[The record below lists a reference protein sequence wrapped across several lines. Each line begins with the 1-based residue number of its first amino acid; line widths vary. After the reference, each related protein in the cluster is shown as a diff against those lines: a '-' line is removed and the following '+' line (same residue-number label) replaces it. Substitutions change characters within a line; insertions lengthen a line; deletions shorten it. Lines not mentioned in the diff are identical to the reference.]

1 MRERAPPRNE
11 RAGEFGQ
18 KEAETRRIRL
28 SRETGR
34 KERGQPFIAGRLF
47 SARSILGAP
56 PRANSCVSISLGC
69 TRKQYTECL
78 VQNSGFKPEGFV
90 LLKVRG
96 EADKTPGDGPSSMRN
111 IVLASGCIRRGPI
124 LRAGPVIECRIS
136 IEMPSIVQLRLA
148 RMQSAGVLVPIA
160 YFLVGAALYGST
172 LNIFFMSDDFEFLKI
187 VASAQSVFV
196 VFEPLVGRFV
206 RPLVVLM
213 YYVNYHSFGLS
224 PWTYHLSTLLP
235 HLLSAWLV
243 YLVARRLDDS
253 GDDLWAFLAGLLF
266 LVFAGHSEA
275 VTWPAGIADPILTVC
290 LLIAFLC
297 YLRALDPRSSSLW
310 LAAVFAAVVAATQAK
325 ELWVVFPGLIVAH
338 TVSFGVLGDL
348 RGRRRALIVVAGTS
362 VLVAAYLMVRHRVF
376 GSVAGGYAGL
386 DSSLRAGIFGEQV
399 RAFLFRSFFPAS
411 PHLAGKLMRRL
422 DVILLVATLLVMA
435 RSARGRAAR
444 VLIFS
449 GLALVIALLPVLPLT
464 VSISTTEGERYVY
477 LPTAFS
483 CILVITVIRTV
494 LTRRIV
500 TVLACMVVIG
510 VNAAALV
517 RANAQWG
524 VSGTL
529 TRSII
534 DSYADEVLKHDPLS
548 TAATFI
554 LNLPDNV
561 GGAYVFRNGF
571 YPAVQLVRPEVA
583 ARTGRT
589 LIVATQSLL
598 GHADETR
605 VTNAGDGRFRLEIG
619 NNRLL
624 QPQIP
629 SSVHYRIESQTPG
642 SYQVKFGPS
651 LKAGLVLYLTR
662 GHLEV
667 AGTIDGPGLPFGQID
682 VPAEDARCEGDSIR
696 FMGWALDDEGISR
709 VVLKDVG
716 SHPGATTGG
725 PAMLGEADPGA
736 RPDVALIFPGYPG
749 AKRAGWTLQLS
760 CARVETNPGG
770 LMRVGV
776 IAYDRGGRQAV
787 IGERSVRAAK

>member
-1 MRERAPPRNE
+1 
-11 RAGEFGQ
+11 
-18 KEAETRRIRL
+18 
-28 SRETGR
+28 
-34 KERGQPFIAGRLF
+34 
-47 SARSILGAP
+47 
-56 PRANSCVSISLGC
+56 
-69 TRKQYTECL
+69 
-78 VQNSGFKPEGFV
+78 
-90 LLKVRG
+90 
-96 EADKTPGDGPSSMRN
+96 
-111 IVLASGCIRRGPI
+111 
-124 LRAGPVIECRIS
+124 
-136 IEMPSIVQLRLA
+136 MPSIVQPRLA

-160 YFLVGAALYGST
+160 YFLIGTALYGST

-213 YYVNYHSFGLS
+213 YYVNYHTFGLS
-224 PWTYHLSTLLP
+224 PWTYHLSTLLS

-243 YLVARRLDDS
+243 YLVARRLDHS

-290 LLIAFLC
+290 LLTAFLC
-297 YLRALDPRSSSLW
+297 YLRALAPRSSSLW

-338 TVSFGVLGDL
+338 IVSFGVLGD
-348 RGRRRALIVVAGTS
+348 RPGRRRALIVMAGTS
-362 VLVAAYLMVRHRVF
+362 ALVAAYLMVRHRVF

-386 DSSLRAGIFGEQV
+386 DSSLRAGVFGEQV
-399 RAFLFRSFFPAS
+399 RAFLFRSFVPAS

-422 DVILLVATLLVMA
+422 DVILLAATLLVMV

-444 VLIFS
+444 ILTFS
-449 GLALVIALLPVLPLT
+449 SLAVVIALLPVLPLT
-464 VSISTTEGERYVY
+464 ISISTTEGERYVY

-483 CILVITVIRTV
+483 CILVITAIRTV
-494 LTRRIV
+494 LTRRMA
-500 TVLACMVVIG
+500 VLACAVVIG
-510 VNAAALV
+510 VNAVALV
-517 RANAQWG
+517 RANARWG
-524 VSGTL
+524 VSGTM
-529 TRSII
+529 TRSIV
-534 DSYADEVLKHDPLS
+534 DSYAGEVLKHKPPD

-589 LIVATQSLL
+589 LIVATQSVRGL
-598 GHADETR
+598 GDETR
-605 VTNAGDGRFRLEIG
+605 VTNAGDGRFRVEIG
-619 NNRLL
+619 NNRFL

-651 LKAGLVLYLTR
+651 LKAGLVLYLTG
-662 GHLEV
+662 GHLQV

-682 VPAEDARCEGDSIR
+682 APVEDARCEGDSIR
-696 FMGWALDDEGISR
+696 FVGWALDDEGISR
-709 VVLKDVG
+709 VVLQDA
-716 SHPGATTGG
+716 GAHAGAATGR
-725 PAMLGEADPGA
+725 PAVLGEALPGP
-736 RPDVALIFPGYPG
+736 RPDVALTFPGYPG

-760 CARVETNPGG
+760 CVSVQTNPGG
-770 LMRVGV
+770 FVRVRV
-776 IAYDRGGRQAV
+776 VAYDQAGHEAI
-787 IGERSVRAAK
+787 IGERSVFAAR